1 MKTLEEFRAKR
12 KVLEGQKMIDHLD
25 EFLNYETYDDMEV
38 KPIKIHTYN
47 HTSILEFDTSIS
59 TDPFYLNIERSDCFS
74 SDLASL
80 EALLWDW
87 YKWELGVS
95 YENMEED
102 LHQRARAFMEEN
114 GFPAVSLDE
123 LDIDI
128 EKDLALWQQQHY
140 LLNKFEEIPQIEVPQ
155 SVALAPQFIQDIDWD
170 TFKEQ
175 RQLIMDIQSSTLHDV
190 KGRKVF
196 LENEDNDK
204 LECIIKLFDGLMD
217 YAIDEMKMPVDKVII
232 KS

>member
-12 KVLEGQKMIDHLD
+12 KVLEGQKMIDHLEEFPNYD
-25 EFLNYETYDDMEV
+25 EYEDMEV
-38 KPIKIHTYN
+38 KPIKIHTYD

-59 TDPFYLNIERSDCFS
+59 TDPFYLYIERSNCFS

-80 EALLWDW
+80 EILLWDW
-87 YKWELGVS
+87 YKWQLGVS

-140 LLNKFEEIPQIEVPQ
+140 LLNEFEEIPQIEIPQIEVPQ

-175 RQLIMDIQSSTLHDV
+175 RQLIMDIQSSTLQDV
-190 KGRKVF
+190 KGSKVF
-196 LENEDNDK
+196 LEDEDNDK
-204 LECIIKLFDGLMD
+204 LECIINLFDGLMD
-217 YAIDEMKMPVDKVII
+217 YA
-232 KS
+232 SR